1 MSRYRAKGQLLEDS
15 SRYYKLFWI
24 QDNQISQHRRTQL
37 NAVTADLKSKQLL
50 LIAFA
55 TNCRMQRQTAVAA

>member
-1 MSRYRAKGQLLEDS
+1 MSRYRAKGQLLEDI
-15 SRYYKLFWI
+15 SRYYKLFRI

-50 LIAFA
+50 LFAFA
-55 TNCRMQRQTAVAA
+55 TNCRMQRQTAA